1 LGEILF
7 TVKRI
12 VDFLMVTG
20 KNILLAGAP
29 GVGKTRLAKMV
40 AEDFGG
46 FTIVTGYEGMTYR
59 GLLAENIVMG
69 DGNIKTVFGLLTK
82 AVVGSWTNIL
92 VRGMPKH
99 LVFDEINRCNVD
111 LVLGNILTAMDI
123 EHRRKTPVVPPDI
136 TTLILSYID
145 SDPKALDIDE
155 RYRDKL
161 KKLLLHLANTS
172 SSGIPMPYSM
182 RILATMN
189 IYDRSQLYRL
199 GFALQR
205 RFATIYIPPPHIGLK
220 PTLNMD
226 AVDKYVKEIEKI
238 GGRSTISIENLKPLL
253 SKALTQAVQELSING
268 SIQIDENTT
277 VYDYPTILD
286 IGAQWQDIAQDIA
299 KAVEESENWRNILN
313 ILGAI
318 YTTVDRLGIE
328 LGYWILVDLAKMM
341 LIDEAIKHVASVS
354 MVSLEEI
361 LDAVVTSLIPYLWIA
376 IPRIRLEMV
385 VHGRSRIGDVLARFR
400 DFVGELFGDRS
411 MSYMMVKGLEIELPI
426 GVGQTSV

>member
-1 LGEILF
+1 
-7 TVKRI
+7 
-12 VDFLMVTG
+12 
-20 KNILLAGAP
+20 
-29 GVGKTRLAKMV
+29 
-40 AEDFGG
+40 
-46 FTIVTGYEGMTYR
+46 
-59 GLLAENIVMG
+59 
-69 DGNIKTVFGLLTK
+69 
-82 AVVGSWTNIL
+82 
-92 VRGMPKH
+92 
-99 LVFDEINRCNVD
+99 VFDEINRCNVD

-123 EHRRKTPVVPPDI
+123 EHRRKIPVVPPDI

-161 KKLLLHLANTS
+161 KKLLLHLANTG

-220 PTLNMD
+220 PTLNME
-226 AVDKYVKEIEKI
+226 AVKKYVDEIGRI
-238 GGRSTISIENLKPLL
+238 GGGSTISINLKPLL

-268 SIQIDENTT
+268 SIQIDENTI

-286 IGAQWQDIAQDIA
+286 IGVQWQDIA
-299 KAVEESENWRNILN
+299 KTVEESENWKNNILS

-341 LIDEAIKHVASVS
+341 LIDEAIKHVASIS

-376 IPRIRLEMV
+376 IPRMRLEMV
-385 VHGRSRIGDVLARFR
+385 VHGRSRVGDILIRFR

-426 GVGQTSV
+426 GVGQISV